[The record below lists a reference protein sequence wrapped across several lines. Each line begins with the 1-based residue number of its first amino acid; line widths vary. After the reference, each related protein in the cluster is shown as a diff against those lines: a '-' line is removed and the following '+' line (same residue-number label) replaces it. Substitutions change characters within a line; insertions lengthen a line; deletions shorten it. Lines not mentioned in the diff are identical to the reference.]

1 MYARYVHS
9 EQHIVCF
16 AIADQGL
23 CAANILQNGTFA
35 VSQTS
40 VGLEMDGIQEDVRRA
55 RNGWNTSLAEKGTLV
70 LLVFQ

>member
-1 MYARYVHS
+1 MYARHVHS

-40 VGLEMDGIQEDVRRA
+40 VGLEMDGIQIEQA
-55 RNGWNTSLAEKGTLV
+55 H
-70 LLVFQ
+70 

>member
-23 CAANILQNGTFA
+23 CAANILQNDTFA
-35 VSQTS
+35 GVTDLMWGQPS
-40 VGLEMDGIQEDVRRA
+40 VGLEMDGIQIEQA
-55 RNGWNTSLAEKGTLV
+55 H
-70 LLVFQ
+70 